1 MSLIR
6 NSSLTNASAPMIGL
20 PLGISMDKSKRAL
33 FSLVLSA
40 ALCAFS
46 GSLSA
51 ASLSDVFQVAE
62 SMNTNAKKSQAK
74 IDRLNEETNQLLSDY
89 KIVLKEIEGLRVY
102 NRQLERQI
110 SSQEKEMVQLA
121 QSIDEVTVIER
132 QVSPLMERM
141 IDYLDQF
148 IGLDIPFLMTER
160 RDRVERLREI
170 MDRADVAVSE
180 KFSQILRAY
189 QIENEYGRT
198 METYGDTIE
207 SDGTERIVDMLKVGR
222 IALVYQTQDGE
233 STGMWNVGSERYEEI
248 DSSYES
254 SVRQG
259 IRMAR
264 QQATIDMLALP
275 IMGPEAVQ

>member
-1 MSLIR
+1 M
-6 NSSLTNASAPMIGL
+6 N
-20 PLGISMDKSKRAL
+20 KSKRAL

-40 ALCAFS
+40 ALCSFS
-46 GSLSA
+46 GSLFA

-110 SSQEKEMVQLA
+110 GSQEREMVQLD

-141 IDYLDQF
+141 IDYLDEF

-160 RDRVERLREI
+160 QDRGAFKRD
-170 MDRADVAVSE
+170 
-180 KFSQILRAY
+180 
-189 QIENEYGRT
+189 YG
-198 METYGDTIE
+198 
-207 SDGTERIVDMLKVGR
+207 
-222 IALVYQTQDGE
+222 
-233 STGMWNVGSERYEEI
+233 
-248 DSSYES
+248 
-254 SVRQG
+254 
-259 IRMAR
+259 
-264 QQATIDMLALP
+264 
-275 IMGPEAVQ
+275 